1 MDWRSKDANGR
12 RPHSRAAGQPGTII
26 QATMS
31 AHTEVSLKRTTHGSG
46 TGHETGTTGEAG
58 RIDPPTQR
66 GEARMVNVQ
75 SIDDLARRLAALVPP
90 GLKEARD
97 DLAANFKSALQSG
110 LRELDLVTREEF
122 DVQRCV
128 LLRTREKIEEL
139 EAQVAHLERSIGTE
153 LPRPPH

>member
-31 AHTEVSLKRTTHGSG
+31 AHTEVSMKRSTHGPG
-46 TGHETGTTGEAG
+46 TGHETGIAGEAG

-66 GEARMVNVQ
+66 GESMVNVQ
-75 SIDDLARRLAALVPP
+75 SIDDLARRLAAMVPP

-110 LRELDLVTREEF
+110 LRELDLVTREELE
-122 DVQRCV
+122 VQEN
-128 LLRTREKIEEL
+128 LLARTRERLDALMVRIDEL
-139 EAQVAHLERSIGTE
+139 EKRLQDT
-153 LPRPPH
+153 P